1 MRKKLSIIFL
11 LLTLAAL
18 AATACSG
25 VKDNGFPDYDFT
37 NPEPPE
43 IVYDTDE
50 GVTLDGRQD
59 EDFWKSEHNY
69 YTTEFS
75 DGSKGK
81 NPIVAGHLKPC
92 EMKVTTHFSD
102 KGVYFYAEV
111 GDPIINVYREKR
123 DLAAYQKT
131 GISLYVAEPGMI
143 STSDGTGAYEFA
155 LAVDGTS
162 LLRRHYRGGY
172 NAYPL
177 VGVCWGTR
185 FINPDLD
192 EHGNGTADGYAME
205 AFIPWLLIK
214 LDGKPEYLNVAFA
227 TQRHETPNN
236 AGSEFSWEW
245 NPLGQADWYKPDTW
259 LKFTENGLYKA
270 KAADKVIDG
279 SASDWADYDGE
290 TKRLNFPDGVRYV
303 EHKITRGS
311 DGLYVLTDA
320 VQRLY
325 LTEKEWWENTS
336 IEVLVANKYGNSV
349 SYALDGAGYSAP
361 YTEGVMKA
369 EDVTKNGATYK
380 HITAEY
386 FIPDFALGFG
396 AANKSDDGVDTSGE
410 YLRVSVAFA
419 NGTGQ
424 KTDDGALDPE
434 YNESVDKSELIK
446 DACLNNKPYLVYP
459 LGCDPWNAGR
469 RLYVNSGGI
478 TAGTPTADPRFTVD
492 GNADD
497 WKDYRG
503 VTARAIGRAE
513 GDDTSSVG
521 KGFDVKAVKG
531 TDGVYFY
538 ATVSHN
544 ALDVLSKDKYDVSG
558 LTVKFSVTD
567 TNFRDL
573 NSGDAQYKNGRNGW
587 ETYFTAVGVD
597 AGAECASVM
606 RTTEEADGTYRTI
619 IEGFV
624 PFWKTGDLDALKTT
638 DGKPAFDKTTGKLA
652 DGYVLR
658 VGFRWRTKGDKMY
671 IQGNASATDGLVN
684 GMMSLNNPQNH
695 YIIDENGLHQSRLV
709 PEFGVID
716 GKSDGGAYYGET
728 LRAESADGERYSETR
743 AIMREDGLYTITVA
757 RVKNYVETASTTV
770 GWDGVNTGTYKNNSA
785 VELRY
790 VKDGKNL
797 PFASIAPMGA
807 SNATSWVPE
816 VEYEYNVT
824 ADGEYNLVTVEA
836 FFNKHYLKAK
846 TGSELPVDLVLS
858 AAFYVHD
865 GNADETKF
873 APPDYGTATSVT
885 PSGGLYAVTSTGLVR
900 NAEAVGKTA
909 IFDGNVTDNIRN
921 GEFDGMLEI
930 VVAVN
935 GVTLEKGRDYV
946 VTVEAN
952 EKGGAYTVEGRGDY
966 YGKVVREFNGGA
978 KSVENAEIECAAE
991 VEYSGNVSYLVT
1003 YLGEPLSTDYYDVT
1017 VGETDSLG
1025 KKEITIIGKGLFYGS
1040 KTVTFTVVP
1049 KDVASGVSAAIST
1062 VLAGG
1067 ETPVETVKHGDIT
1080 LRRGA
1085 DYEIDFGDL
1094 TSGGTKTAT
1103 IVGKGNYGGTLEV
1116 EFVVLSESID
1126 LASDSIAVTA
1136 TAAKYYEPDG
1146 EFMPETLTVTYNDG
1160 ATSVTLNADSD
1171 YTLGSVAFGGEDGG
1185 TATLAVIGNGL
1196 FGGTRNVTYTINLYR
1211 HMTNAKLGV
1220 QVSGEL
1226 TYTGEAI
1233 TPDVTVTWDGETLTE
1248 GEHYELEITDNVN
1261 AGEAKITITGMGER
1275 YKSSA
1280 AKSFTINPRDIASA
1294 SLSVPDGLKHT
1305 GREIKPTLT
1314 VKDGA
1319 TKLASGTDY
1328 TVTYSGDC
1336 ANLVSDTTGNYG
1348 EAAVTAVGKGNYT
1361 GTAKLTYRFYTAAT
1375 AKRVDGNKTDWADY
1389 DGNTSVIYNAGN
1401 TKGAEIIAKHE
1412 ADGVYVFATVRHA
1425 TLVKNSNNPQNDTHL
1440 RVIFALQTGTSCAAG
1455 DQIYVGA
1462 NGNYKY
1468 WSKNYDNYY
1477 DNVESAF
1484 VVTGEAG
1491 NYVTY
1496 VEVFVPA
1503 SNLTN
1508 VTDGTDLRVIFS
1520 WYAPGESETVF
1531 GFNNGTTWGPMKR
1544 WANAFSESNAKN
1556 FYYLDKNTDAVNRGL
1571 RYSKYVAADRVIDGD
1586 ISDWADYDEAGGTV
1600 KRTEG
1605 SNGRYIEYRAYYG
1618 ADGTYLSTKSLT
1630 DKVVIGNRAASST
1643 QKDLWKIYFYNT
1655 SWEFKL
1661 GGKDMGMAYGYQL
1674 AYDNNKLDLAEF
1686 AMKCEKQANGQYLTG
1701 MEMFIPSAAYEELGL
1716 TLTDG
1721 KPTVSTWIFGCKKAT
1736 DYVVTE
1742 YEQFKTEAGKAA
1754 SSWAADYQWFGGNY
1768 QNNDSAKSSYFE
1780 IIDYVKAA

>member
-1 MRKKLSIIFL
+1 MRKKLTIIL
-11 LLTLAAL
+11 LLVCLL
-18 AATACSG
+18 SATAVACG
-25 VKDNGFPDYDFT
+25 IKEDGFDDYDFV
-37 NPEPPE
+37 NPAPKE

-50 GVTLDGRQD
+50 GVKLDGVAD
-59 EDFWKSEHNY
+59 EDFWKTEHSW
-69 YTTEFS
+69 YTGYLS

-81 NPIVAGHLKPC
+81 NALVAGHLEPC
-92 EMKVTTHFSD
+92 ELRVTTQFTD
-102 KGVYFYAEV
+102 KGLYFYAEV
-111 GDPIINVYREKR
+111 DDKIINVYRKNK

-131 GISLYVAEPGMI
+131 GVSFYVAEPGMLT
-143 STSDGTGAYEFA
+143 TSEGTGAYEFA

-177 VGVCWGTR
+177 IGVGWGTR
-185 FINPDLD
+185 FINGNLD
-192 EHGNGTADGYAME
+192 EHGNGTADGYAIE
-205 AFIPWLLIK
+205 AFVPWNLIK

-227 TQRHETPNN
+227 AQRHESALD
-236 AGSEFSWEW
+236 AGSEFTWEW
-245 NPLGQADWYKPDTW
+245 NPQGEADWYKPDTW
-259 LKFTENGLYKA
+259 LKFTENGLYTA
-270 KAADKVIDG
+270 KPADKVIDG
-279 SASDWADYDGE
+279 NAADWADYAGE
-290 TKRLNFPDGVRYV
+290 VKRLNYPDGKRYV
-303 EHKITRGS
+303 EHKIVRGT

-325 LTEKEWWENTS
+325 LTEKSWWENTS
-336 IEVLVANKYGNSV
+336 IEVIVTNKNGGNV
-349 SYALDGAGYSAP
+349 SYSLDGAGYSAR
-361 YTEGVMKA
+361 YTAGKMVA
-369 EDVTKNGATYK
+369 EDVTLGGENYK

-396 AANKSDDGVDTSGE
+396 AANKSDDGIDLSQD
-410 YLRVSVAFA
+410 YLRVGVAFA
-419 NGTGQ
+419 NGTGE
-424 KTDDGALDPE
+424 KLDDGTLDPE
-434 YNESVDKSELIK
+434 KNESTNKSELLGGTCL
-446 DACLNNKPYLVYP
+446 DAKPYLVYP
-459 LGCDPWNAGR
+459 LGCGPWEQGR
-469 RLYVNSGGI
+469 RYYVTNKGI
-478 TAGTPTADPRFTVD
+478 TAGAITLDERFTVD

-497 WKDYRG
+497 WQNYRG

-531 TDGVYFY
+531 VDGVYFY
-538 ATVSHN
+538 ATVRHN
-544 ALDVLSKDKYDVSG
+544 ALDVTSKDKYDVSG

-573 NSGDAQYKNGRNGW
+573 NSGDAQYKKGRNGW
-587 ETYFTAVGVD
+587 ETYFTAVGND
-597 AGAECASVM
+597 GGAECAQIM
-606 RTTEEADGTYRTI
+606 RTTAEADGTYRTI

-624 PFWKTGDLDALKTT
+624 PFWKMGDFDALKTA
-638 DGKPAFDKTTGKLA
+638 DDKPAFDKKTGELA

-658 VGFRWRTKGDKMY
+658 VGFRWRTKGDNMY
-671 IQGNASATDGLVN
+671 IQGNAKSIDGLVN

-695 YIIDENGLHQSRLV
+695 YIVDENGLHQSRLV

-716 GKSDGGAYYGET
+716 GKPDGGAYYGET
-728 LRAESADGERYSETR
+728 LRAAAADGERYAETK
-743 AIMREDGLYTITVA
+743 AIMREDGLYTITTA

-770 GWDGVNTGTYKNNSA
+770 GWDGVNTGTYKNNSSL
-785 VELRY
+785 ELRFI
-790 VKDGKNL
+790 KDGKNA
-797 PFASIAPMGA
+797 PFALIAPMGT

-816 VEYEYNVT
+816 VEYEYNVVK
-824 ADGEYNLVTVEA
+824 DSEYYLVTVEA
-836 FFNKHYLKAK
+836 FFNKHYLKTK
-846 TGSELPVDLVLS
+846 TGSEIPSDLVLS
-858 AAFYVHD
+858 AAFYALGDEGETVLAP
-865 GNADETKF
+865 ADY
-873 APPDYGTATSVT
+873 ATAT
-885 PSGGLYAVTSTGLVR
+885 AVTSGGALYAATAAGLVR
-900 NAEAVGKTA
+900 KPEAVGKTA
-909 IFDGNVTDNIRN
+909 IFAGNVTDNIVDGR
-921 GEFDGMLEI
+921 FDGMLE
-930 VVAVN
+930 VTVTVG
-935 GVTLEKGRDYV
+935 GVTLELNRDY
-946 VTVEAN
+946 TLAVETAD
-952 EKGGAYTVEGRGDY
+952 EGGVYTVEGKGDY
-966 YGKVVREFNGGA
+966 YGKIVREFSTGA
-978 KSVENAEIECAAE
+978 IDADELAIEVIGTPE
-991 VEYSGNVSYLVT
+991 
-1003 YLGEPLSTDYYDVT
+1003 YLGEVNYAVTYDGEEVSPDYYDIT
-1017 VGETDSLG
+1017 VGDTNAIG
-1025 KKEITIIGKGLFYGS
+1025 KQTITVVGKGLFKGS
-1040 KTVTFTVVP
+1040 KTVTFVVAP
-1049 KDVASGVSAAIST
+1049 KNIASGVTATITT
-1062 VLAGG
+1062 VLAGAG
-1067 ETPVETVKHGDIT
+1067 SPNETVKFGDI
-1080 LRRGA
+1080 LLVRGT

-1094 TSGGTKTAT
+1094 TTGGTKTAT
-1103 IVGKGNYGGTLEV
+1103 IGGKGNYGGTLTV
-1116 EFVVLSESID
+1116 PFIVLAEPID
-1126 LASDSIAVTA
+1126 LAADSVTVNA
-1136 TAAKYYEPDG
+1136 SAAKYYEPNGD
-1146 EFMPETLTVTYNDG
+1146 FAPETLTVTYNDG
-1160 ATSVTLNADSD
+1160 KTSVTLIEGVD
-1171 YTLGSVAFGGEDGG
+1171 YTLGTIAYDGADGG
-1185 TATLAVIGNGL
+1185 TATLAVLGKGL
-1196 FGGTRNVTYTINLYR
+1196 FGGSKTVTYNINLYR
-1211 HMTNAKLGV
+1211 YMTDAKLGAA
-1220 QVSGEL
+1220 VSGDL
-1226 TYTGEAI
+1226 IYTGSAI
-1233 TPDVTVTWDGETLTE
+1233 TPDVAVTWDGETLTE
-1248 GEHYELEITDNVN
+1248 NADYTIEFENNVN
-1261 AGEAKITITGMGER
+1261 AGEATMIITALGER
-1275 YKSSA
+1275 YKSA
-1280 AKSFTINPRDIASA
+1280 TTGSFTIAPRDIAA
-1294 SLSVPDGLKHT
+1294 ATLSVPNNLKFT
-1305 GREIKPTLT
+1305 GREVKPTLT
-1314 VKDGA
+1314 VKDGSV
-1319 TKLASGTDY
+1319 TLANGTDY
-1328 TVTYSGDC
+1328 TAAYSGDST
-1336 ANLVSDTTGNYG
+1336 NLMSDLTKNYG
-1348 EAAVTAVGKGNYT
+1348 EATVTATGKGNYT

-1375 AKRVDGNKTDWADY
+1375 AKRVDGNKADWADY

-1401 TKGAEIIAKHE
+1401 TKGAEVIAKYE

-1440 RVIFALQTGTSCAAG
+1440 RVIFALQTGASYAAG

-1571 RYSKYVAADRVIDGD
+1571 RYSKYVAADRAIDGD

-1661 GGKDMGMAYGYQL
+1661 GGKDMGMAYGYQF

-1742 YEQFKTEAGKAA
+1742 YEEFKTETGKAA
-1754 SSWAADYQWFGGNY
+1754 SSWAANYQWFGGNY
-1768 QNNDSAKSSYFE
+1768 QNNDSTKSSYFE